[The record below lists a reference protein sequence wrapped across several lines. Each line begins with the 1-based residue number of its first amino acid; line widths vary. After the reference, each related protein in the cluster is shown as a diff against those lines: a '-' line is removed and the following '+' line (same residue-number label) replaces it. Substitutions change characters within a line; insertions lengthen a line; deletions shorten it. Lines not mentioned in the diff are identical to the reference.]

1 MIKKINK
8 KKNRGFTVDTK
19 FNSKHKM
26 VDYIIIFSEEQMLK
40 SGPAKSIP
48 VRLYL
53 ERVHTFTWLT
63 VSAALE
69 TFPKCV
75 KVN

>member
-1 MIKKINK
+1 
-8 KKNRGFTVDTK
+8 
-19 FNSKHKM
+19 M

-40 SGPAKSIP
+40 SSPAKSIL

-53 ERVHTFTWLT
+53 ESVHTFTRLT

-69 TFPKCV
+69 TSPKCV
-75 KVN
+75 KVNIIRQVPWGRAASFWRQPVISIKI

>member
-1 MIKKINK
+1 MNKK

-40 SGPAKSIP
+40 SSPAKSIP

-53 ERVHTFTWLT
+53 ESVHTFT
-63 VSAALE
+63 
-69 TFPKCV
+69 
-75 KVN
+75 

>member
-1 MIKKINK
+1 
-8 KKNRGFTVDTK
+8 
-19 FNSKHKM
+19 M

-40 SGPAKSIP
+40 SSPAKSIP

-53 ERVHTFTWLT
+53 ESVHTFTWLT
-63 VSAALE
+63 VIAALE

>member
-1 MIKKINK
+1 
-8 KKNRGFTVDTK
+8 
-19 FNSKHKM
+19 M

-40 SGPAKSIP
+40 SSPAKSIL

-53 ERVHTFTWLT
+53 ESVHTFTRLT

-75 KVN
+75 KLNYTSSMGKSCFFFGSSLL